1 MTWDPSSVRGQACRT
16 SFPIHSGLIEVNMDT
31 PLLKLN
37 LPDAS
42 ATCLDWMTGTRLVVG
57 LSNGL
62 SRQAYAWS

>member
-1 MTWDPSSVRGQACRT
+1 
-16 SFPIHSGLIEVNMDT
+16 MDT

-37 LPDAS
+37 LPDTS

-62 SRQAYAWS
+62 SRQAHARS